1 MNLFNK
7 QKSAILFSC
16 LLLTS
21 QLVLAVQADRTKP
34 INLEADNVT
43 LDDLHKVSVYTG
55 NVSLVQGTMVVRAD
69 KIEVRQ
75 DGEGFSKAV
84 AYGNPVYFKQKRENA
99 DDYIEGY
106 ASRVDMDNKRN
117 TVQLTGNARLKKGA
131 DELSGNSMNYNT
143 LTEFFEVKNDPNAA
157 KGSSAVPS
165 RVHAVIHPTLKSPSE
180 PVQPTPGVTPQP
192 KGDVQPGQK

>member
-7 QKSAILFSC
+7 QKSAILFFS

-34 INLEADNVT
+34 INLEADSVT
-43 LDDLHKVSVYTG
+43 LDDLHKISVYTG
-55 NVSLVQGTMVVRAD
+55 NVSLIQGTMMVRAD

-84 AYGNPVYFKQKRENA
+84 AFGSPVYFRQKRENA
-99 DDYIEGY
+99 DEYIEGY
-106 ASRVDMDNKRN
+106 ANRIDMDNKQN
-117 TVQLTGNARLKKGA
+117 TILLSGNARLKKGA
-131 DELSGNSMNYNT
+131 DELSGNTMNYNT

-157 KGSSAVPS
+157 KGPGAAPS
-165 RVHAVIHPTLKSPSE
+165 RVHAIIRPTLKTPSE
-180 PVQPTPGVTPQP
+180 PAQTTPAVTPQP
-192 KGDVQPGQK
+192 KSDLKPGQK